1 MLTAKKNIS
10 VETDEDP
17 PIVEKPTNKFLFVE
31 NTSSTIYDYH
41 YYFLNSVHVNN
52 ILDAKELLKQLDEQ
66 DLPEL
71 VVLDIPLNIL
81 ELNSFKSW
89 LKNNFQVTIPMV
101 YNESALAL
109 DDIKL
114 LFSQKLVDD
123 IVNLPLNY
131 KILPYKAKFI
141 KKVASLIYNKSKKD
155 FKKKKHFFSNWGLFV
170 IKRSI
175 DLILSL
181 IAIIFCLPVFILIAL
196 AIRLESKGPVI
207 YIAKRAGRG
216 FKVFKFYKFRT
227 MVQDAD
233 KNIKDLEKSNL
244 YTTNSDK
251 PSFFKLQDDPRV
263 TKVGAFL
270 RNSSLDE
277 LPQLFNV
284 LRGDMSIVGNRP
296 LPLYEAASLT
306 TNEWAERFMAP
317 AGITGL
323 WQVQKRGQKN
333 MSAEERLELDINY
346 ARNNNI
352 ARDFWIMAKTPSALI
367 QKTNV

>member
-1 MLTAKKNIS
+1 MLTRKKINS
-10 VETDEDP
+10 AEFDEDP
-17 PIVEKPTNKFLFVE
+17 PIVEKPQNKFLFIE
-31 NTSSTIYDYH
+31 NADAALTDYH
-41 YYFLNSVHVNN
+41 FYFTRSVQAES
-52 ILDAKELLKQLDEQ
+52 LAEAKHLLAGMSLQE
-66 DLPEL
+66 LPEL
-71 VVLDIPLNIL
+71 IVLDIPLNFL
-81 ELNSFKSW
+81 KLSAFKNW
-89 LKNNFQVTIPMV
+89 LKAHYDGTIPMV

-109 DDIKL
+109 EEIRL

-123 IVNLPLNY
+123 VVDLPSNY

-141 KKVASLIYNKSKKD
+141 KKVGDLIFSRSVKE
-155 FKKKKHFFSNWGLFV
+155 FKKTNNFTNWILSA

-175 DLILSL
+175 DLALSV
-181 IAIIFCLPVFILIAL
+181 IAIILCMPVFLLIGI
-196 AIRLESKGPVI
+196 AIRLESKGPII
-207 YIAKRAGRG
+207 YSANRAGRG
-216 FKVFKFYKFRT
+216 FKVFKFLKFRT
-227 MVQDAD
+227 MVVDAD
-233 KNIKDLEKSNL
+233 KKIKELEEYNL
-244 YTTNSDK
+244 YSAKTDK
-251 PSFFKLQDDPRV
+251 PAFFKLEDDPRV

-323 WQVQKRGQKN
+323 WQVKKRGQKN
-333 MSAEERLELDINY
+333 MSAEERLDLDINY

-352 ARDFWIMAKTPSALI
+352 ARDFWIMAKTPSALL